1 MLIYIR
7 SIIRSV
13 IMPEVQSHG
22 LIWEKEMLRNV
33 YRATQEEIDSIG
45 YTSGVDLPSQY
56 NRLDNCNL
64 SIKTTCRKH
73 SVCMADCLRLYDLLD
88 GVNYHMVDIRY
99 NHDDKTAT
107 KNIDSITEIDLTNKR
122 SLLFGTVTR
131 DQLKE
136 LDDEIKRIPKNQK
149 RSEQSEQKYKHLLT
163 SLRAQITKSS
173 GKIQLNPKID
183 SGSQRRLQCT
193 INYKKFQEL
202 IEENPIIVIS
212 KSISNDFRGGSIT
225 KQIPSSRRTLKKK
238 GSLSEPPSTT
248 DAAAA
253 AAMSPPSPCEDPQQ
267 TSAL

>member
-1 MLIYIR
+1 MLIRIR

-22 LIWEKEMLRNV
+22 LLWEKEMLRNV

-45 YTSGVDLPSQY
+45 YTNGIDLPSQY

-64 SIKTTCRKH
+64 SIKTTCRKQ

-99 NHDDKTAT
+99 IHDDKTAT

-136 LDDEIKRIPKNQK
+136 LDEEIKRIPKNQT
-149 RSEQSEQKYKHLLT
+149 RSEETEKKYKNLLT
-163 SLRAQITKSS
+163 ILRRQIAESS

-183 SGSQRRLQCT
+183 SGNQRRLQCT
-193 INYKKFQEL
+193 VNYKKLQEL
-202 IEENPIIVIS
+202 IEQNPVIVVS
-212 KSISNDFRGGSIT
+212 KSSSNDFRGGSIT
-225 KQIPSSRRTLKKK
+225 KQIPSSRRALKKK
-238 GSLSEPPSTT
+238 RTSSASSTT
-248 DAAAA
+248 PTTTTPTTT
-253 AAMSPPSPCEDPQQ
+253 SPPSPSPSPCE
-267 TSAL
+267 